1 MDINKLQSSID
12 AYLIAGER
20 GHYQL
25 PTSIDLK
32 PYGEHGCSANTGI
45 LDHHYE
51 RLQLFISGSNGQ
63 YVISDHG
70 YIRREIYHLGDDSEP
85 HLLGHGTD
93 ELIAGHLDY
102 EHNRHLSEAN
112 GQIICSANDEDF
124 AEKLTG
130 FIGLL
135 WQITEEISRY
145 LRPWDYYTYD
155 GDGQGDEDDDQY
167 AYGDDSETLLNGTQF
182 YYDGQALTGSELIDR
197 LPQSPALRK
206 AYERFCDLRYE
217 GLLEGMTAREAS
229 VRAQTLVDAELA
241 TRK

>member
-1 MDINKLQSSID
+1 MVCKPGRINQMREKIMDINKLQSSIN

-51 RLQLFISGSNGQ
+51 RLQLFVSGSNGQ

-70 YIRREIYHLGDDSEP
+70 YIRREIYHLCDDSEP

-145 LRPWDYYTYD
+145 LRPWD
-155 GDGQGDEDDDQY
+155 
-167 AYGDDSETLLNGTQF
+167 
-182 YYDGQALTGSELIDR
+182 
-197 LPQSPALRK
+197 
-206 AYERFCDLRYE
+206 
-217 GLLEGMTAREAS
+217 
-229 VRAQTLVDAELA
+229 
-241 TRK
+241 